1 MRLFQLDNTYME
13 WFRTIY
19 KGTYGHRIIAEP
31 LIRFDKDFNLIP
43 AAANSWEPADD
54 GLGWYFYLRDDLEFS
69 DGKPLTA
76 HDYVF
81 TLRRGA
87 DPDNAYDVEWL
98 LPADQELEP
107 GRGRKAAPGFAGR
120 PRDRRPH
127 PARRDRRT
135 LRLHARPA
143 GRQLGL
149 APTGGREARRRLV
162 DQS

>member
-1 MRLFQLDNTYME
+1 ME

-31 LIRFDKDFNLIP
+31 LIRFDKNFDLIP
-43 AAANSWEPADD
+43 AAANRWEPTDD

-87 DPDNAYDVEWL
+87 DPENAYDVEWYY
-98 LPADQELEP
+98 
-107 GRGRKAAPGFAGR
+107 R
-120 PRDRRPH
+120 PIKN
-127 PARRDRRT
+127 
-135 LRLHARPA
+135 
-143 GRQLGL
+143 
-149 APTGGREARRRLV
+149 
-162 DQS
+162 